1 MRIVHIPDQILIVGI
16 EIDLSIDVLVNK
28 ENMLSIDYIPKN
40 MYIVDNNENNF
51 HNYLI
56 DNIKPMLRME
66 VKPYIEK
73 LIHDAN
79 NNGINIIVDSAFRSG
94 NYQQMILDKLISEK
108 GNEAYKLIAL
118 PGASEHQTGLA
129 VDFAIY
135 ENGIYNDDIKEDDKE
150 AIWLKDNAWK
160 YGFILRYPKGKE
172 DITGFNFEP
181 WHYRFVGLE
190 LALELYQ
197 TNQTLEEYKKCVKS
211 L

>member
-1 MRIVHIPDQILIVGI
+1 
-16 EIDLSIDVLVNK
+16 
-28 ENMLSIDYIPKN
+28 
-40 MYIVDNNENNF
+40 
-51 HNYLI
+51 
-56 DNIKPMLRME
+56 ME

-73 LIHDAN
+73 LIYDAN

-108 GNEAYKLIAL
+108 RNEAYKLIAL

-135 ENGIYNDDIKEDDKE
+135 ENDIYNDDIKEDDKE

>member
-1 MRIVHIPDQILIVGI
+1 MD
-16 EIDLSIDVLVNK
+16 DLSIDVLVNK

-73 LIHDAN
+73 LIYDAN

-135 ENGIYNDDIKEDDKE
+135 ENDIYNDDIKEDDKE

>member
-1 MRIVHIPDQILIVGI
+1 MD
-16 EIDLSIDVLVNK
+16 DLSIDVLVNK
-28 ENMLSIDYIPKN
+28 ENMLSIDYIPNN

-51 HNYLI
+51 RNYLI
-56 DNIKPMLRME
+56 DNIKPMLRIE

-73 LIHDAN
+73 LIYDAN

-94 NYQQMILDKLISEK
+94 NYQQMILDKVISEK
-108 GNEAYKLIAL
+108 GNEAYKLVAL
-118 PGASEHQTGLA
+118 PGTSEHQTGLA

-190 LALELYQ
+190 LAFELYQ

>member
-1 MRIVHIPDQILIVGI
+1 MD
-16 EIDLSIDVLVNK
+16 DLSIDVLVNK

-51 HNYLI
+51 RNYLI
-56 DNIKPMLRME
+56 DNIKPMLRIE

-73 LIHDAN
+73 LIYDAN

-94 NYQQMILDKLISEK
+94 NYQQMILDKVISEK
-108 GNEAYKLIAL
+108 GNEAYKLVAL
-118 PGASEHQTGLA
+118 PGTSEHQTGLA

-135 ENGIYNDDIKEDDKE
+135 ENGIYNDDIKEDDKD

-190 LALELYQ
+190 LAFELYQ

>member
-1 MRIVHIPDQILIVGI
+1 MD
-16 EIDLSIDVLVNK
+16 DLSIDVLVNK

-129 VDFAIY
+129 IDFAIY
-135 ENGIYNDDIKEDDKE
+135 ENGIYNDNIKEDDKE

>member
-1 MRIVHIPDQILIVGI
+1 MD
-16 EIDLSIDVLVNK
+16 DLSIDVLVNK

-51 HNYLI
+51 RNYLI
-56 DNIKPMLRME
+56 DNIKPMLRIE

-73 LIHDAN
+73 LIYDAN

-94 NYQQMILDKLISEK
+94 NYQQMILDKVISEK
-108 GNEAYKLIAL
+108 GNEAYKLVAL
-118 PGASEHQTGLA
+118 PGTSEHQTGLA

-197 TNQTLEEYKKCVKS
+197 TNLTLEEYKKYVKS

>member
-1 MRIVHIPDQILIVGI
+1 
-16 EIDLSIDVLVNK
+16 
-28 ENMLSIDYIPKN
+28 

-51 HNYLI
+51 RNYLI
-56 DNIKPMLRME
+56 DNIKPMLRIE

-73 LIHDAN
+73 LIYDAN

>member
-1 MRIVHIPDQILIVGI
+1 MD
-16 EIDLSIDVLVNK
+16 DLSIDVLVNK

-56 DNIKPMLRME
+56 DNIKPMLRIE

-73 LIHDAN
+73 LIYDAN

-94 NYQQMILDKLISEK
+94 NYQQMILDKVISEK
-108 GNEAYKLIAL
+108 GNEAYKLVAL
-118 PGASEHQTGLA
+118 PGTSEHQTGLA

-190 LALELYQ
+190 LAFELYQ

>member
-1 MRIVHIPDQILIVGI
+1 MD
-16 EIDLSIDVLVNK
+16 DLSIDVLVNK

-51 HNYLI
+51 RNYLI
-56 DNIKPMLRME
+56 DNIKPMLRIE

-73 LIHDAN
+73 LIYDAN

-94 NYQQMILDKLISEK
+94 NYQQMILDKVISEK
-108 GNEAYKLIAL
+108 GNEAYKLVAL
-118 PGASEHQTGLA
+118 PGTSEHQTGLA

-150 AIWLKDNAWK
+150 ATWLKDNAWK

>member
-1 MRIVHIPDQILIVGI
+1 MD
-16 EIDLSIDVLVNK
+16 DLSIDVLVNK

-51 HNYLI
+51 RNYLI
-56 DNIKPMLRME
+56 DNIKPMLRIE

-73 LIHDAN
+73 LIYDAN
-79 NNGINIIVDSAFRSG
+79 NNGINIIIDSAFRSG

>member
-1 MRIVHIPDQILIVGI
+1 MKDY
-16 EIDLSIDVLVNK
+16 DIDVLVNK
-28 ENMLSIDYIPKN
+28 DNMLDINYVPSNLYV
-40 MYIVDNNENNF
+40 VDENENNF
-51 HNYLI
+51 RNYQDPSL
-56 DNIKPMLRME
+56 KPMLRLD
-66 VKPYIEK
+66 VKPYIDA
-73 LIHDAN
+73 LIRDAN
-79 NNGINIIVDSAFRSG
+79 NLGFPLIVDSAYRSG
-94 NYQQMILDKLISEK
+94 VYQKQILENEIKLK
-108 GNEAYKLIAL
+108 GSDAYKLVAL

-129 VDFAIY
+129 IDFAY
-135 ENGIYNDDIKEDDKE
+135 YKDGVYSDEVLESDKE
-150 AIWLKDNAWK
+150 AIWLKENAYK

>member
-1 MRIVHIPDQILIVGI
+1 MD
-16 EIDLSIDVLVNK
+16 DLSIDVLVNK

-172 DITGFNFEP
+172 YITGFNFEP

>member
-1 MRIVHIPDQILIVGI
+1 
-16 EIDLSIDVLVNK
+16 
-28 ENMLSIDYIPKN
+28 MLSIDYIPKN

-51 HNYLI
+51 RNYLI
-56 DNIKPMLRME
+56 DNIKPMLRIE

-73 LIHDAN
+73 LIYDAN

-94 NYQQMILDKLISEK
+94 NYQQMILDKVISEK
-108 GNEAYKLIAL
+108 GNEAYKLVAL
-118 PGASEHQTGLA
+118 PGTSEHQTGLA

-190 LALELYQ
+190 LAFELYQ

>member
-1 MRIVHIPDQILIVGI
+1 MD
-16 EIDLSIDVLVNK
+16 DLSIDVLVNK

-51 HNYLI
+51 RNYLI
-56 DNIKPMLRME
+56 DNIKPMLRIE

-73 LIHDAN
+73 LIYDAN

-94 NYQQMILDKLISEK
+94 NYQQMILEKVISEK
-108 GNEAYKLIAL
+108 GNEAYKLVAL
-118 PGASEHQTGLA
+118 PGTSEHQTGLA

>member
-1 MRIVHIPDQILIVGI
+1 MD
-16 EIDLSIDVLVNK
+16 DLSIDVLVNK

-51 HNYLI
+51 RNYLI
-56 DNIKPMLRME
+56 DNIKPMLRSE

-73 LIHDAN
+73 LIYDAN

-94 NYQQMILDKLISEK
+94 NYQQMILDKVISEK
-108 GNEAYKLIAL
+108 GNEAYKLVAL
-118 PGASEHQTGLA
+118 PGTSEHQTGLA

-135 ENGIYNDDIKEDDKE
+135 ENGIYNDG
-150 AIWLKDNAWK
+150 K

>member
-1 MRIVHIPDQILIVGI
+1 MD
-16 EIDLSIDVLVNK
+16 DLSIDVLVNK

-40 MYIVDNNENNF
+40 MYSVDNNENNF
-51 HNYLI
+51 HNYLS

-73 LIHDAN
+73 LIYDAN

-94 NYQQMILDKLISEK
+94 NYQQMILDKLISEN
-108 GNEAYKLIAL
+108 GTEAYKLIAL

-197 TNQTLEEYKKCVKS
+197 TNLTLEEYKKCVKS

>member
-1 MRIVHIPDQILIVGI
+1 MD
-16 EIDLSIDVLVNK
+16 DLSIDVLVNK

-73 LIHDAN
+73 LIYDAN

-135 ENGIYNDDIKEDDKE
+135 ENDIYNDDIKEDDKE

-160 YGFILRYPKGKE
+160 YGFILRYPRGKE

>member
-1 MRIVHIPDQILIVGI
+1 MD
-16 EIDLSIDVLVNK
+16 DLSIDVSVNK

-51 HNYLI
+51 RNYLI
-56 DNIKPMLRME
+56 DNIKPMLRIE

-73 LIHDAN
+73 LIYDAN

-94 NYQQMILDKLISEK
+94 NYQQMILDKVISEK
-108 GNEAYKLIAL
+108 GNEAYKLVAL
-118 PGASEHQTGLA
+118 PGTSEHQTGLA

-190 LALELYQ
+190 LAFELYQ

>member
-1 MRIVHIPDQILIVGI
+1 MD
-16 EIDLSIDVLVNK
+16 DLSIDVLVNK

-51 HNYLI
+51 RNYLI
-56 DNIKPMLRME
+56 DNIKPMLRIE

-73 LIHDAN
+73 LIYDAN

-94 NYQQMILDKLISEK
+94 NYQQMILDKVISEK
-108 GNEAYKLIAL
+108 GNEAYKLVAL
-118 PGASEHQTGLA
+118 PGTSEHQTGLA
-129 VDFAIY
+129 IDFAYY

-190 LALELYQ
+190 LAFELYQ

>member
-1 MRIVHIPDQILIVGI
+1 MD
-16 EIDLSIDVLVNK
+16 DLSIDVLVNK

-51 HNYLI
+51 RNYLI
-56 DNIKPMLRME
+56 DNIKPMLRIE

-73 LIHDAN
+73 LIYDAN

-94 NYQQMILDKLISEK
+94 NYQQMILDKVISEK
-108 GNEAYKLIAL
+108 GNEAYKLVAL
-118 PGASEHQTGLA
+118 PGTSEHQTGLA

-190 LALELYQ
+190 LAFELYQ
-197 TNQTLEEYKKCVKS
+197 TNLTLEEYKKCVKS

>member
-1 MRIVHIPDQILIVGI
+1 MD
-16 EIDLSIDVLVNK
+16 DLSIDVLVNK

-73 LIHDAN
+73 LIYDAN

-181 WHYRFVGLE
+181 WHYRLVGLE

>member
-1 MRIVHIPDQILIVGI
+1 MD
-16 EIDLSIDVLVNK
+16 DLSIDVLVNK

-51 HNYLI
+51 RNYLI
-56 DNIKPMLRME
+56 DNIKPMLRIE

-73 LIHDAN
+73 LIYDAN

-94 NYQQMILDKLISEK
+94 NYQQMILDKVISER
-108 GNEAYKLIAL
+108 GNEAYKLVAL
-118 PGASEHQTGLA
+118 PGTSEHQTGLA

-197 TNQTLEEYKKCVKS
+197 TNLTLEEYKKCVKS

>member
-1 MRIVHIPDQILIVGI
+1 MD
-16 EIDLSIDVLVNK
+16 DLSMDVLVNK

-51 HNYLI
+51 RNYLI
-56 DNIKPMLRME
+56 DNIKPMLRIE

-73 LIHDAN
+73 LIYDAN

-135 ENGIYNDDIKEDDKE
+135 ENDIYNDDIKEDDKE

-172 DITGFNFEP
+172 DITGFSFEP

-197 TNQTLEEYKKCVKS
+197 TNLTLEEYKKCVKS

>member
-1 MRIVHIPDQILIVGI
+1 MD
-16 EIDLSIDVLVNK
+16 DLSIDVLVNK

-129 VDFAIY
+129 IDFAIY

>member
-1 MRIVHIPDQILIVGI
+1 MD
-16 EIDLSIDVLVNK
+16 DLSIDVLVNK

-51 HNYLI
+51 RNYLI

-73 LIHDAN
+73 LIYDAN

-94 NYQQMILDKLISEK
+94 NYQQMILDKVISEK
-108 GNEAYKLIAL
+108 GNEAYKLVAL

-190 LALELYQ
+190 LAFELYQ